1 MREGLEV
8 RGYSLRVIGGRTSN
22 IEHPKSNIEVEE
34 EEIYRKAAKPQRSPR
49 NAEEEEMGDEIFNF
63 RF

>member
-1 MREGLEV
+1 MGEGLEV

-22 IEHPKSNIEVEE
+22 IEHLTLNIEVEE
-34 EEIYRKAAKPQRSPR
+34 EEIYRKAAKVAKGRR
-49 NAEEEEMGDEIFNF
+49 EGEEWGMKFFNF